1 MLKRA
6 SAPSRLI
13 LLLFMT
19 LAVSAWAAQRIKIE
33 IVKLT
38 WVEES
43 GHIASFHAQAILPDG
58 SHSMLICRADEKG
71 CAGFQSFALENSGCD
86 REHMVVTC
94 SATDLGFFPVRRA
107 GNYIVLYVPHGT
119 RKYRIVGSW

>member
-1 MLKRA
+1 MRS

-19 LAVSAWAAQRIKIE
+19 LAVPAWADQRIKIQ
-33 IVKLT
+33 IVKMT
-38 WVEES
+38 WIEGP

-58 SHSMLICRADEKG
+58 SHAMLICQSDEKG
-71 CAGFQSFALENSGCD
+71 CAGLQSVAPENIGCD

-94 SATDLGFFPVRRA
+94 SATDLGSFLVRRA
-107 GNYIVLYVPHGT
+107 GNNVLIYSPNGT
-119 RKYRIVGSW
+119 GKYRIVGSW

>member
-13 LLLFMT
+13 LFLFMT

-38 WVEES
+38 WIEGS

-58 SHSMLICRADEKG
+58 SNAMLICQSDEKG
-71 CAGFQSFALENSGCD
+71 CAGFQSFSPENVGCD

-94 SATDLGFFPVRRA
+94 SETDLGSFLVRRA
-107 GNYIVLYVPHGT
+107 GNNILIYVPNGT